1 MLPNRAVADTMA
13 NVFLAL
19 LILDPRRW
27 CQWDYYGFNFDA
39 PYYIYISL
47 SLSFSKVYT
56 MYRLVFL
63 LWDIVHI
70 YYDCLYIL
78 CFSKIDTDIDMNMC
92 IHNTCFFLTCQVRL
106 ARFYVSCTPS
116 PPRPPPLRP
125 PPLPDLI
132 CKRFAVVPAGP
143 QLQARDRSGPRWE
156 RSPSDLNCKREVA
169 VVPAGLEQ
177 QAPDQS
183 GPCRTRTASSWSQ
196 WSPPGLNSKLSIALV
211 PARPEQLRI
220 RTVPAEPKRYIPVV
234 PAEPEQQA
242 PDKMSEYMSDRL
254 IDCQNISQIECQNIS
269 QIECLNIMWDR

>member
-1 MLPNRAVADTMA
+1 
-13 NVFLAL
+13 
-19 LILDPRRW
+19 
-27 CQWDYYGFNFDA
+27 
-39 PYYIYISL
+39 
-47 SLSFSKVYT
+47 

-70 YYDCLYIL
+70 YYDCLYIM

-183 GPCRTRTASSWSQ
+183 GPCRTRTASSRSHWSLPDPNSSGSERSPPDPSATSQ
-196 WSPPGLNSKLSIALV
+196 WSPPNPNSKPQI
-211 PARPEQLRI
+211 
-220 RTVPAEPKRYIPVV
+220 K
-234 PAEPEQQA
+234 
-242 PDKMSEYMSDRL
+242 
-254 IDCQNISQIECQNIS
+254 CQNICQID
-269 QIECLNIMWDR
+269 W